1 MRSLRMPP
9 SRRPGEGGLISL
21 LVHSTAAS
29 SLVFSDRKKQRYSVA
44 GAKHCS
50 LQAPL
55 KLLSLEPSHLLLQ
68 WGLSFLPMRISSCY
82 PGLWYISLHHSKEQ
96 TETRSH
102 RPPWFCRLLSASF
115 REMEKMWSPVAVWQ
129 HWRSCS
135 GQLPPC
141 STLVIRRLIIGEEG
155 WRKRRVKLCY

>member
-1 MRSLRMPP
+1 MPP
-9 SRRPGEGGLISL
+9 SRRRGEGGLISL

-29 SLVFSDRKKQRYSVA
+29 SLVFSVRKKQRPSVA

-50 LQAPL
+50 LQASL
-55 KLLSLEPSHLLLQ
+55 KQLSLEPSHLLLQ

-82 PGLWYISLHHSKEQ
+82 PDLWYISFHHSKEQ

-102 RPPWFCRLLSASF
+102 RPPRFCWLLSASF
-115 REMEKMWSPVAVWQ
+115 REIERMWSPVAVWQ
-129 HWRSCS
+129 HWTSCS

-141 STLVIRRLIIGEEG
+141 STSVIRRLIVGEEG
-155 WRKRRVKLCY
+155 WRKTRVKLCY